1 MIPEPVVTPYT
12 PARLPDGEVMTGLG
26 QVLARRAR
34 MTPDLP
40 AIRTEERTWTFA
52 ELDAEATRLALW
64 LVGRGLGPGDRVAVL
79 GTHHPRTLAA
89 VHGAARAGMIPVV
102 VNPLSAPRELTEMV
116 ADCDPAAIVLAGGE
130 APGLSAEPPADRVL
144 LGLGGGPSPENLVA
158 PDPGT
163 APYAPAGPDEVGLM
177 LYTSGTTGRPKGIEL
192 TGHNLVA
199 QYGAIQ
205 DLNELGPGSV
215 AMAPLPFFHIAGLGY
230 AVLATLNGAELL
242 LLPSVPAT
250 ELASVWLEYGVTHVV
265 VVPAILQ
272 ALVGRADVRGR
283 DWSRLRYMTY
293 GASAMTPEL
302 LREAQEVFGCRFL
315 QGYGLTET
323 TGGVTLLSPDDHDRA
338 DQEPH
343 RLASVGRSLPGS
355 AVAVIDPDTL
365 EVLPPGAHGEVVVGG
380 HQVMRGYWRDPEETA
395 SARVGGWFRTGD
407 VGSFDEDGFLYLHDR
422 LKDML
427 ISGGEN
433 VYPAEI
439 ERVLSSLPGIL
450 DAAVVGVPSR
460 RWGESPFAV
469 VVRALGSEI
478 DEETVLTHC
487 REQLARFKV
496 PTGVAFVVE
505 LPRNAT
511 GKVRRGELRRWVLTR
526 TEGAGG

>member
-1 MIPEPVVTPYT
+1 M
-12 PARLPDGEVMTGLG
+12 
-26 QVLARRAR
+26 
-34 MTPDLP
+34 
-40 AIRTEERTWTFA
+40 
-52 ELDAEATRLALW
+52 
-64 LVGRGLGPGDRVAVL
+64 
-79 GTHHPRTLAA
+79 
-89 VHGAARAGMIPVV
+89 
-102 VNPLSAPRELTEMV
+102 
-116 ADCDPAAIVLAGGE
+116 
-130 APGLSAEPPADRVL
+130 
-144 LGLGGGPSPENLVA
+144 
-158 PDPGT
+158 
-163 APYAPAGPDEVGLM
+163 
-177 LYTSGTTGRPKGIEL
+177 
-192 TGHNLVA
+192 
-199 QYGAIQ
+199 
-205 DLNELGPGSV
+205 
-215 AMAPLPFFHIAGLGY
+215 
-230 AVLATLNGAELL
+230 L

-469 VVRALGSEI
+469 VVRAPGSEI

>member
-1 MIPEPVVTPYT
+1 MIPNPVVTPRT
-12 PARLPDGEVMTGLG
+12 PASLPDGEAMTGLG

-34 MTPDLP
+34 VSPDLP
-40 AIRTEERTWTFA
+40 AIRTDERTWTFA
-52 ELDAEATRLALW
+52 ELDAEAAGFASW
-64 LVGRGLGPGDRVAVL
+64 LVERGLGRQDRVAVL

-89 VHGAARAGMIPVV
+89 VHGAARAGLVPVV
-102 VNPLSAPRELTEMV
+102 LNPSSAPRELAETI
-116 ADCDPAAIVLAGGE
+116 ADCDPAAIVLAGGR
-130 APGLSAEPPADRVL
+130 APELPVELLVDRVL
-144 LGLGGGPSPENLVA
+144 FGVGEGPSAQDPVVPE
-158 PDPGT
+158 PGT
-163 APYAPAGPDEVGLM
+163 APYAPAGPEEVGLM

-192 TGHNLVA
+192 TGHNLAA

-230 AVLATLNGAELL
+230 ALLATLNGAELL
-242 LLPSVPAT
+242 LLPSVPAA
-250 ELASVWLEYGVTHVV
+250 ELASVWLEHGVTHVV

-272 ALVGRADVRGR
+272 ALVGRPDVRGQ

-323 TGGVTLLSPDDHDRA
+323 TGGVTLLSPDDHDGADRA
-338 DQEPH
+338 PH
-343 RLASVGRSLPGS
+343 RLASVGRPLPGS
-355 AVAVIDPDTL
+355 VVAVIDPETL

-380 HQVMRGYWRDPEETA
+380 HQVMRGYWRNPGETA
-395 SARVGGWFRTGD
+395 ASCVGGWFRTGD

-439 ERVLSSLPGIL
+439 ERVLASLPGVL
-450 DAAVVGVPSR
+450 DAAVVGVPSQ

-469 VVRALGSEI
+469 VVRAPGAEL
-478 DEETVLTHC
+478 DEETVLAHC
-487 REQLARFKV
+487 REQLARFKA
-496 PTGVAFVVE
+496 PTGVAFVAE

-511 GKVRRGELRRWVLTR
+511 GKVRRDRVRRWVMT
-526 TEGAGG
+526 GAEEPGD